1 MIPAL
6 ILALTMQVSPDS
18 LTLEA
23 AYRAAADHNPRRA
36 EASTVIRAGSA
47 SAEAVLAG
55 LKPRVSIS
63 GQAVY
68 HSDVAEIQLPLP
80 GADFPSVPHAQ
91 YRAGVTAEYA
101 ILGRGT
107 LARQADLL
115 RLEASASAREA
126 EVGVWQDRMRVEAA
140 FFAVAKAEAQLATLD
155 LFREEVQARL
165 SQLEAAV
172 AGGVA
177 TEASLAT
184 LQAELVRL
192 DQQRAVAQGARQ
204 GAVNTLSILTGL
216 EAAEIVV
223 DVASALEGAVLPVAR
238 PEPGVF
244 SAQRELLEHRRTMA
258 DEGTRPRVSVFSDVA
273 VGQPPGLNL
282 FGDQIEPFFSVGVR
296 FGWPAVDWGA
306 ANRQREAIDLQ
317 ESVVRGREAEFE
329 RAVRLQTAGLEAQ
342 VDALDQVIAEDGRV
356 IDLLESVASDAA
368 NRLEAGT
375 ATATDYLS
383 EARAASRARL
393 EQRLH
398 EIQRTELLT
407 QLRTIRGTAR

>member
-6 ILALTMQVSPDS
+6 ILALALQVSPDS

-23 AYRAAADHNPRRA
+23 AYRAAADHNPRES
-36 EASTVIRAGSA
+36 EAATVIRAGSA
-47 SAEAVLAG
+47 GAEAVLAG
-55 LKPRVSIS
+55 LNPRVSLS

-80 GADFPSVPHAQ
+80 GTDFPAVPHAQ
-91 YRAGVTAEYA
+91 YRAGVTAEYP

-107 LARQADLL
+107 LVRQADLL
-115 RLEASASAREA
+115 RLEAAASARES
-126 EVGVWQDRMRVEAA
+126 EVGVWQDRLRVEAA

-155 LFREEVQARL
+155 LFREEVEARL

-177 TEASLAT
+177 TEATLST

-192 DQQRAVAQGARQ
+192 DQQRAMARGAKQGAL
-204 GAVNTLSILTGL
+204 NTLSILTGL
-216 EAAEIVV
+216 DAGAIVV
-223 DVASALEGAVLPVAR
+223 DVESEGAAVPVVR
-238 PEPGVF
+238 PELGVF
-244 SAQRELLEHRRTMA
+244 EAQRDLLAQRRSMA

-282 FGDQIEPFFSVGVR
+282 FGDQIEPFFSVGIR

-306 ANRQREAIDLQ
+306 ANRQREALDLQ
-317 ESVVRGREAEFE
+317 EEVVRGREAEFE
-329 RAVRLQTAGLEAQ
+329 RAIRLQAAGLEAQ
-342 VDALDQVIAEDGRV
+342 VEALEQVIAEDGRV
-356 IDLLESVASDAA
+356 IELLASVASDAA
-368 NRLEAGT
+368 NRLEGGT

-393 EQRLH
+393 DKRLH
-398 EIQRTELLT
+398 QIQRTELLA
-407 QLRTIRGTAR
+407 QLRTIRGTAQ